1 MAGEALR
8 VIMDMGKFQGV
19 TAYTT
24 PTGSLITTNF
34 LSADG
39 GCSGISTPCQAA
51 PICVWMHHTLLDLQ
65 AHRLLPCA
73 SWPLYTWTLQPH
85 AHGHHRQKPAALRC
99 SLSQDVQLEGRAP

>member
-1 MAGEALR
+1 MQPAAMAGEALR

-39 GCSGISTPCQAA
+39 GCSTSATHVRKAGGGWLQWNSNPCPAA
-51 PICVWMHHTLLDLQ
+51 PV
-65 AHRLLPCA
+65 RL
-73 SWPLYTWTLQPH
+73 
-85 AHGHHRQKPAALRC
+85 
-99 SLSQDVQLEGRAP
+99 

>member
-1 MAGEALR
+1 MQHCLKHNGHYMETEHHAARCKTARLVRLFSRVIPHLLQQSRAAKRRSHTGQPAAMAGEALR

-39 GCSGISTPCQAA
+39 GCSRISTPCQAA
-51 PICVWMHHTLLDLQ
+51 PICI
-65 AHRLLPCA
+65 
-73 SWPLYTWTLQPH
+73 
-85 AHGHHRQKPAALRC
+85 
-99 SLSQDVQLEGRAP
+99 

>member
-34 LSADG
+34 LSFDG
-39 GCSGISTPCQAA
+39 GCSGNGTPCQAA
-51 PICVWMHHTLLDLQ
+51 PICIWQHHTLLHPQ
-65 AHRLLPCA
+65 APDAADACYVAAGTLELAVACA
-73 SWPLYTWTLQPH
+73 QTSSETSSGCVHCHSIHIYSTKL
-85 AHGHHRQKPAALRC
+85 
-99 SLSQDVQLEGRAP
+99 

>member
-1 MAGEALR
+1 MHERRQRTGQPAAMAGEALR

-39 GCSGISTPCQAA
+39 GCSGNSSPCQRAS
-51 PICVWMHHTLLDLQ
+51 ICTRKHHSYVRLA
-65 AHRLLPCA
+65 AHRC
-73 SWPLYTWTLQPH
+73 
-85 AHGHHRQKPAALRC
+85 C
-99 SLSQDVQLEGRAP
+99 

>member
-1 MAGEALR
+1 MLLPETAIACQSADADGEAERRRRTGQPAAMAGEALR

-39 GCSGISTPCQAA
+39 GCSGISAPCQ
-51 PICVWMHHTLLDLQ
+51 
-65 AHRLLPCA
+65 RA
-73 SWPLYTWTLQPH
+73 SI
-85 AHGHHRQKPAALRC
+85 
-99 SLSQDVQLEGRAP
+99 